1 MSDFFS
7 YLERDLPGQIP
18 AEPNIRTGR
27 VRGQGTSSQVLGR
40 NRGDVLRYLVDMFVR
55 NGMSPSLAKWA
66 YDTIVEGASGTEL
79 VQRMY
84 NRQEFRERF
93 RPIFTLQKQYP
104 GRPALSPQEILEWER
119 NAQGLMQ
126 AAGFPPQFYDHWSDF
141 QPQIESGRSFAEFAD
156 VVNEGFAKV
165 ANAPRGVR
173 EAFTNF
179 FGPSG
184 DVALAAYY
192 LDPTKAKNA
201 LLLQTQ
207 AAGVAG
213 TGFNFG
219 FTLGKNRALEAARS
233 GFDASNSADRWASLL
248 QSRPLFRELM
258 GESEDLVAEDQGVAA
273 VFGLEGAGSALTQ
286 VEERRQ
292 AREAAFS
299 GGGGPAGSERTGA
312 KGLGSA
318 NQ

>member
-1 MSDFFS
+1 MTDFFS

-18 AEPNIRTGR
+18 AAPNISTGR

-40 NRGDVLRYLVDMFVR
+40 ARTDALKYLVDMFVR
-55 NGMSPSLAKWA
+55 NGMSPDLARWA

-84 NRQEFRERF
+84 NRPEFRERF
-93 RPIFTLQKQYP
+93 RPIFTLQKKYP
-104 GRPALSPQEILEWER
+104 GRPALSPQEILEWEK

-126 AAGFPPQFYDHWSDF
+126 AAGMPPQFYDHWTDF
-141 QPQIESGRSFAEFAD
+141 QPQIESGRSFNEFAD
-156 VVNEGFAKV
+156 VVNEGFARV
-165 ANAPRGVR
+165 AAAPRGVR
-173 EAFTNF
+173 EAFANF

-184 DVALAAYY
+184 DAALAAYY
-192 LDPTKAKNA
+192 LDPAKAKQA

-233 GFDASNSADRWASLL
+233 GFGMDNASDRWASLV
-248 QSRPLFRELM
+248 QTRPLFNELM
-258 GESEDLVAEDQGVAA
+258 GERENLTAEDQGVAA
-273 VFGLEGAGSALTQ
+273 IFGLEGAGDALQTL
-286 VEERRQ
+286 ERRR
-292 AREAAFS
+292 AEREAAFS
-299 GGGGPAGSERTGA
+299 GGGGPAGSERSGA
-312 KGLGSA
+312 VGLGSA
-318 NQ
+318 E